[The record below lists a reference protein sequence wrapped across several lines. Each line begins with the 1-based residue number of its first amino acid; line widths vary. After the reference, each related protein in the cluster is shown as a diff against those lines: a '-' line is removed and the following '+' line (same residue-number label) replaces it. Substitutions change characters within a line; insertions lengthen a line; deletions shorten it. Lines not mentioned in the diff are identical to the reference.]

1 MAQLHE
7 TLIGR
12 KFYEFHVPEIAINLE
27 RIADAL
33 EQQVAILNP
42 ENKLEISICYYED
55 ESGKKVYDIDHMQ
68 NEFDQKLKELT
79 FTL

>member
-7 TLIGR
+7 TLMGR

-42 ENKLEISICYYED
+42 EDKIKIEICYYED
-55 ESGKKVYDIDHMQ
+55 ESGKKVYDIEHMQ
-68 NEFDQKLKELT
+68 NEFDQKLKELQS
-79 FTL
+79 

>member
-1 MAQLHE
+1 MAELHE
-7 TLIGR
+7 TLLGR

-42 ENKLEISICYYED
+42 NDKIEIEICYYED
-55 ESGKKVYDIDHMQ
+55 ESGKKVYDIEHMQ
-68 NEFDQKLKELT
+68 NEFDQKLKELQS
-79 FTL
+79 